1 MAKTQT
7 ISKFLRL
14 FTTLLYLTTAASAKH
29 DRFGTLSSRS
39 KLGLKAEKLTHLQF
53 YFHDIFSGRNPTAV
67 RVAEAAMTRTSPSL
81 FGAMIVFDDPLTAGP
96 DVKSRMVGRAQ
107 GIYATASQN
116 EAGLL
121 MVMNFAFMDGNYNG
135 STLTVLGRNTVF
147 SAGQWRNPTA
157 AKVAEAA
164 MTTTSPTF
172 FGTMMVIDDPL
183 TVGPDEKSEM
193 VGRAQRMYASASQN
207 EASLLMVMNFS
218 FMDDKYNGST
228 LSVLGRNT
236 LFSAVREMP
245 ILGGSGLFRFARDYS
260 EARTHYFNT
269 TTGDAIVKS
278 WAWVRRELGIRWPI
292 NKRPTL
298 PSPSPWQLQ
307 KLNNFRFYFHVII
320 CQMKKSN
327 CCSLFLMPPPPTLPP
342 FGPIFSNA
350 ERASVLVVESEMG
363 TREAYEQKLR
373 SGDLC
378 HDPTM
383 SPGLGSP
390 RCPRCLSL
398 LDPNSAVC
406 GFGGMLSAMRGMNT
420 GIPFLRTRLKGPKW
434 LPFVVGVSAASTP
447 ILFRCQHCIRRLCTS
462 KVCSTLID
470 ILLRCL
476 KCLTLW
482 DFFAHST
489 C

>member
-1 MAKTQT
+1 
-7 ISKFLRL
+7 
-14 FTTLLYLTTAASAKH
+14 
-29 DRFGTLSSRS
+29 
-39 KLGLKAEKLTHLQF
+39 
-53 YFHDIFSGRNPTAV
+53 
-67 RVAEAAMTRTSPSL
+67 
-81 FGAMIVFDDPLTAGP
+81 
-96 DVKSRMVGRAQ
+96 
-107 GIYATASQN
+107 
-116 EAGLL
+116 
-121 MVMNFAFMDGNYNG
+121 
-135 STLTVLGRNTVF
+135 
-147 SAGQWRNPTA
+147 
-157 AKVAEAA
+157 
-164 MTTTSPTF
+164 
-172 FGTMMVIDDPL
+172 
-183 TVGPDEKSEM
+183 
-193 VGRAQRMYASASQN
+193 
-207 EASLLMVMNFS
+207 
-218 FMDDKYNGST
+218 
-228 LSVLGRNT
+228 
-236 LFSAVREMP
+236 
-245 ILGGSGLFRFARDYS
+245 
-260 EARTHYFNT
+260 
-269 TTGDAIVKS
+269 
-278 WAWVRRELGIRWPI
+278 
-292 NKRPTL
+292 
-298 PSPSPWQLQ
+298 
-307 KLNNFRFYFHVII
+307 
-320 CQMKKSN
+320 MKKSN